1 MAVKVT
7 KVGRSPSEVFS
18 YAAST
23 INDFL
28 QEELEFTTDQ
38 TVKVSKSITP
48 VYDPAK
54 YPMYNNAY
62 TRGAHGL
69 LKASVKRK
77 KVTRGKR
84 TFRTAIYS
92 RKQYSSYVEHGFF
105 HKKANRYIRGKFY
118 IGVPIKVV
126 HQRLFPR
133 RVIKALKKSFKEV

>member
-54 YPMYNNAY
+54 YPTYNNAY

-77 KVTRGKR
+77 KVTRGQR

-92 RKQYSSYVEHGFF
+92 RKSYSSYVERGFY
-105 HKKANRYIRGKFY
+105 HKRAGRYIRGKFY
-118 IGVPIKVV
+118 IGVPMKVV
-126 HQRLFPR
+126 HKRMFPR
-133 RVIKALKKSFKEV
+133 RIVKALKKSFKEV

>member
-7 KVGRSPSEVFS
+7 KIGRSPSEVFS

-38 TVKVSKSITP
+38 TVKASKSITP

-54 YPMYNNAY
+54 YPTYDNAY

-77 KVTRGKR
+77 KVTRGKH
-84 TFRTAIYS
+84 TFGTAIYS
-92 RKQYSSYVEHGFF
+92 RKSYSSYVERGFY
-105 HKKANRYIRGKFY
+105 HKRAGRHIRGKFY
-118 IGVPIKVV
+118 IGVPMKIV

-133 RVIKALKKSFKEV
+133 RIIKAFKKSFKER